1 MSKFTPFLILLLLCS
16 AASKANVAVT
26 YSSQDQSYF
35 AIEIPDSWQV
45 NVGLDADAE
54 TAELPEGELASPRV
68 ITVMPDDGSILWFGT
83 WVPVYLHSLDAAQ
96 EYLSSLDGF
105 LVDNPVLRK
114 TDDVN
119 LNDMAA
125 RYFTGKGEKEGM
137 PVDFFVMLFEI
148 SEETIGIAIYIGPPD
163 TTNLHLEVLRGMM
176 KSITPIGE

>member
-1 MSKFTPFLILLLLCS
+1 MSRFTLLLISLLLCS

-26 YSSQDQSYF
+26 YSSQDQPYF

-45 NVGLDADAE
+45 NVGSE
-54 TAELPEGELASPRV
+54 TNTAELPEGELAPPRV
-68 ITVMPDDGSILWFGT
+68 ITVMPDDGSIMWFGA

-96 EYLSSLDGF
+96 EYLSSLDDF

-119 LNDMAA
+119 LNKMAA
-125 RYFTGKGEKEGM
+125 RYFTGKGEKDDT

-163 TTNLHLEVLRGMM
+163 TTNVHLEVLRGMM